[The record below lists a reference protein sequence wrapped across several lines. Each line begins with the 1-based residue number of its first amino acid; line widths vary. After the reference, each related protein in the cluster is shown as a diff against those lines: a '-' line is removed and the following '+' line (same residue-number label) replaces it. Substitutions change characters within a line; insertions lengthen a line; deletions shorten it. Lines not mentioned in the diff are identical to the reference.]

1 MDARWAILVVDD
13 DPDALRLCARYLDD
27 PSYKIVTAP
36 NGRAALAKFDKEP
49 FQLVL
54 TDMMMPG
61 MDGLAVMREV
71 RKRNQRTR
79 LIIMTAFASI
89 HTAVE
94 AMKAGA
100 ADYIPKPIDPEELRL
115 KIARALE
122 QYSLAEEFQALKRKA
137 VSGGFDEIVGE
148 SAAIRKTLNLISLVA
163 SRDVPVVLTGESG
176 TGKDLAAMAIHNAS
190 PRARG
195 PFVAINCA
203 AVPETLLE
211 SELFGYA
218 KGAFT
223 GAYGAKKG
231 LFEEAN
237 GGTLLLDEIVDAP
250 SAIQSKLLRVLQE
263 GEIRRLG
270 STRSTPV
277 NVRVLAASNRDLR
290 QAITQGRFREDLF
303 YRLSVVTMELPPL
316 RERPEDIV
324 PLARH
329 FIQRHCPSINPAV
342 RDLSPEAVAR
352 LVEYSWPGNVRELEN
367 CIKHALVIAMG
378 TVLAE
383 EDIRLEKLHPVAE
396 ALPEEQASIVLAEA
410 EKSFL
415 RGYFERV
422 LSKTSG
428 NISMAAEIAG
438 ISRKNVYEHLRRVGL
453 DPAAFRRSP

>member
-36 NGRAALAKFDKEP
+36 NGHAALAIFDKEP
-49 FQLVL
+49 FHLVL

-61 MDGLAVMREV
+61 LDGLAVMREV
-71 RKRNQRTR
+71 RKRNQRTG
-79 LIIMTAFASI
+79 LIMMTAFASI

-100 ADYIPKPIDPEELRL
+100 ADYLPKPIDPEELRV

-137 VSGGFDEIVGE
+137 VSGGFGEIIGE

-176 TGKDLAAMAIHNAS
+176 TGKDLAARAIHNAS

-195 PFVAINCA
+195 PFVVINCA

-211 SELFGYA
+211 SELFGYV

-223 GAYGAKKG
+223 GAYGPKKG
-231 LFEEAN
+231 LFEEAS

-250 SAIQSKLLRVLQE
+250 SSIQSKLLRVLQE

-270 STRSTPV
+270 STKSTPV
-277 NVRVLAASNRDLR
+277 NVRVLAACNRDLR
-290 QAITQGRFREDLF
+290 QAMALGQFREDLF
-303 YRLSVVTMELPPL
+303 YRLSVVTVPLPPL
-316 RERPEDIV
+316 RERPDDVLI
-324 PLARH
+324 LADH
-329 FIQRHCPSINPAV
+329 FIKKHSHSINAV
-342 RDLSPEAVAR
+342 VRGIAPEARSR
-352 LVEYSWPGNVRELEN
+352 LVEYAWPGNVRELEN
-367 CIKHALVIAMG
+367 CIRQALVVATG
-378 TVLAE
+378 NVLSA
-383 EDIRLEKLHPVAE
+383 EDIRLENLHPGPQS
-396 ALPEEQASIVLAEA
+396 LPEEQPSIELAQA

-415 RGYFERV
+415 RGYFERL
-422 LSKTSG
+422 LSRTGG
-428 NISMAAEIAG
+428 NISLAANIAG

-453 DPAAFRRSP
+453 NPAVFRRSP